1 MFEVEHKQIYN
12 KAVCKCELE
21 ICKCELE
28 IFWYLYFT
36 Y

>member
-21 ICKCELE
+21 I
-28 IFWYLYFT
+28 FWYLYFT